1 MLISLFSISV
11 RFFVFLSKRCRD
23 LNFFLRPKRLAS
35 GVILR
40 AIVLVIEFPKRIV
53 CEECTGAC
61 QC

>member
-11 RFFVFLSKRCRD
+11 RFFVFLLKRCRD

-40 AIVLVIEFPKRIV
+40 AIAGF
-53 CEECTGAC
+53 
-61 QC
+61 QCHAIQNRSK